1 MTNQYLMTKDTPK
14 STQHAEGSNI
24 AQAQGPGAIAN
35 VITNIFR
42 GSTAEQRA
50 QRDRQAMLQLVRN
63 TWVKGVL
70 EQSLHG
76 AAMIE
81 LGLEERAEAV
91 ERPWDMVL
99 QTPDQPNRQLPPG
112 AKIVDVFDEMNRALL
127 ILGEPGSGKTTML
140 LEMQEHAQTVFLIEG
155 LQPD

>member
-1 MTNQYLMTKDTPK
+1 MTEDTSKP
-14 STQHAEGSNI
+14 TQHAEGSGI
-24 AQAQGPGAIAN
+24 AQAQGPGAIAT

-50 QRDRQAMLQLVRN
+50 LRNRQATLQLVRN
-63 TWVKGVL
+63 FWVKGVL

-81 LGLEERAEAV
+81 LGLEERGDAV
-91 ERPWDMVL
+91 ERPWDMTL
-99 QTPDQPNRQLPPG
+99 QTPDQPNRSLLPG
-112 AKIVDVFDEMNRALL
+112 TKIVDIFDEMNRALL

-140 LEMQEHAQTVFLIEG
+140 LEL
-155 LQPD
+155 